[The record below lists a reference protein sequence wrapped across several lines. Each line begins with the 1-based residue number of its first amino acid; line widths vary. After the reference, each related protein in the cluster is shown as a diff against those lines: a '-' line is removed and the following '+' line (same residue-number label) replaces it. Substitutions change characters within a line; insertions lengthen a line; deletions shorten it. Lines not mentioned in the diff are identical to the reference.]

1 MVPLQMKT
9 IAYVLLLVGLVSCT
23 SDHVAQKDYQ
33 TEYVI
38 VVVMDGPRY
47 SETWGDSSHQYIPY
61 MDSAMSTFGVINEQF
76 FNEGVTYTTPG
87 HVAITTGYYQSIDNS
102 GNEIPQRPSFFQIWQ
117 REKLG
122 AKNQAWLVTSKDK
135 LQVLADCQE
144 MGWSGQFMPSVNC
157 GINGAGVGSGYRE
170 DSLTMIEVFKVFNTH
185 QPKVMLINLR
195 DPDYSGHL
203 GDWNTYLNGIR
214 NSDKY
219 IYQLWNYINTNSTY
233 KGKTTLFVTN
243 DHGRHLDGISGGFV
257 SHGDNCE
264 GCRHIFLYA
273 FGPDFK
279 KGILTN
285 VQRSLVDLHATILEL
300 LGTKNRNTNGTVM
313 NELFVN

>member
-1 MVPLQMKT
+1 MKT

>member
-1 MVPLQMKT
+1 MKK
-9 IAYVLLLVGLVSCT
+9 ISFVLLFFALVSCT
-23 SDHVAQKDYQ
+23 SDHVAQNDYQ

-61 MDSAMSTFGVINEQF
+61 MDSAMSVSGVVNTKF
-76 FNEGVTYTTPG
+76 FNDGVTYTTPG

-102 GNEIPQRPSFFQIWQ
+102 GNEIPQRPSFFQVWQ

-135 LQVLADCQE
+135 LEVLADCQE
-144 MGWSGQFMPSVNC
+144 MGWSGQYMPSVNC
-157 GINGAGVGSGYRE
+157 GVNGAGVGSGYRD
-170 DSLTMIEVFKVFNTH
+170 DSLTMIEVFDVLNTH

-243 DHGRHLDGISGGFV
+243 DHGRHLDGVSGGFV
-257 SHGDNCE
+257 SHGDNCA

-279 KGILTN
+279 KGITTEA
-285 VQRSLVDLHATILEL
+285 QRSLVDLHATILEL
-300 LGTKNRNTNGTVM
+300 LGTKNRNTSGTVM
-313 NELFVN
+313 KELFVN

>member
-1 MVPLQMKT
+1 MKT
-9 IAYVLLLVGLVSCT
+9 ISYILLCFAFVSCT
-23 SDHVAQKDYQ
+23 SDHVAQNEYSTK
-33 TEYVI
+33 YVI
-38 VVVMDGPRY
+38 IVVMDGPRY

-61 MDSAMSTFGVINEQF
+61 MDTSLSSSGVINTSF
-76 FNEGVTYTTPG
+76 FNDGVTYTTPG

-102 GNEIPQRPSFFQIWQ
+102 GNEIPQRPSFFQVWQ

-122 AKNQAWLVTSKDK
+122 TKNESWLVTSKDK

-144 MGWSGQFMPSVNC
+144 MGWSGQYMPSVNC
-157 GINGAGVGSGYRE
+157 GVNGAGVGSGYRE
-170 DSLTMIEVFKVFNTH
+170 DSLTMIEVFNVLNAH

-219 IYQLWNYINTNSTY
+219 IYQLFNYIKTNSTY

-279 KGILTN
+279 QGTITS
-285 VQRSLVDLHATILEL
+285 VQRSLVDLHATVLEL
-300 LGTKNRNTNGTVM
+300 LGTKSRNTTGTVM
-313 NELFVN
+313 KELFVN

>member
-1 MVPLQMKT
+1 
-9 IAYVLLLVGLVSCT
+9 
-23 SDHVAQKDYQ
+23 
-33 TEYVI
+33 
-38 VVVMDGPRY
+38 
-47 SETWGDSSHQYIPY
+47 
-61 MDSAMSTFGVINEQF
+61 MDSAMSSTGVINTSF

-87 HVAITTGYYQSIDNS
+87 HVAITTGYYQSIDNG
-102 GNEIPQRPSFFQIWQ
+102 GNEIPQRPSFFQVWQ

-122 AKNQAWLVTSKDK
+122 TKNESWLVTSKDK

-144 MGWSGQFMPSVNC
+144 MGWNGQYMPSVNC
-157 GINGAGVGSGYRE
+157 GVNGAGVGSGYRE
-170 DSLTMIEVFKVFNTH
+170 DSLTMIEVFNVLNTH
-185 QPKVMLINLR
+185 QPKVLLINLR

-243 DHGRHLDGISGGFV
+243 DHGRHLDGISNGFV

-264 GCRHIFLYA
+264 GCRHISLYA

-279 KGILTN
+279 QGTITN
-285 VQRSLVDLHATILEL
+285 VQRSLVDIHATVLEL

-313 NELFVN
+313 KELFVN

>member
-1 MVPLQMKT
+1 MKT
-9 IAYVLLLVGLVSCT
+9 ISFVLLFFALVSCA

-38 VVVMDGPRY
+38 VLVMDGPRY

-61 MDSAMSTFGVINEQF
+61 MDSAMSASGVVNINF

-102 GNEIPQRPSFFQIWQ
+102 GNEIPQHPSFFQVWQ

-144 MGWSGQFMPSVNC
+144 MGWGGQYMPSVNC
-157 GINGAGVGSGYRE
+157 GVNGAGVGSGYRE
-170 DSLTMIEVFKVFNTH
+170 DSLTMIEVFNVLNTH

-264 GCRHIFLYA
+264 GCRHIFMYA

-279 KGILTN
+279 KGFTTDA
-285 VQRSLVDLHATILEL
+285 QRSLVDLHATILEL
-300 LGTKNRNTNGTVM
+300 LGTKNRNTSGTVM
-313 NELFVN
+313 KELFAN